1 MNENVAQM
9 SFWRKLF
16 TRLKRIRE
24 LGLLLGLIILCIA
37 IALATP
43 YFLKPLNIFNVL
55 RQVSVYAIMAVGETL
70 VLVAGGI
77 DLSIGSIA
85 SMAGTVA
92 AWTLGKG
99 FNPWLAILCGIL
111 SGAIAGFV
119 NGIVVTKIKINSFI
133 ATLGMLSIAQGVALL
148 ITGGL
153 PLSFRGPFQFIGQGK
168 VLEDI
173 PVPVIIM
180 FVTIFVAA
188 FFIKRSVFARKIY
201 AVGGNERAAAVSGI
215 RNDQVR
221 IIVFM
226 ICGTLAALGG
236 IIIGTNLA
244 VADPVVAKDYNL
256 DVITAVVIGGASLS
270 GGEGSAWGALLGAS
284 IMGVLRNAFVML
296 HVSGYWQLVVM
307 GAVVIIAVAV
317 DNLTNKKS
325 TNA

>member
-1 MNENVAQM
+1 MDGITASTSVWQRI
-9 SFWRKLF
+9 WL
-16 TRLKRIRE
+16 RLKRVRE
-24 LGLLLGLIILCIA
+24 LGLLVGLLILCIA
-37 IALATP
+37 ISLATP
-43 YFLKPLNIFNVL
+43 YFLVPLNIFNVL
-55 RQVSVYAIMAVGETL
+55 RQVSVYAIIALGETL
-70 VLVAGGI
+70 VLVAGEI

-99 FNPWLAILCGIL
+99 FDPWLAIFCGLL
-111 SGAIAGFV
+111 SGALAGFI
-119 NGIVVTKIKINSFI
+119 NGLVVAKIKINSFI
-133 ATLGMLSIAQGVALL
+133 ATLGMLSLAQGVALL

-168 VLEDI
+168 VWDV

-180 FVTIFVAA
+180 IISVILTA
-188 FFIKRSVFARKIY
+188 FFIKRSVIARKIY
-201 AVGGNERAAAVSGI
+201 AVGGNARAAAVSGI
-215 RNDQVR
+215 RNDWIR

-236 IIIGTNLA
+236 IIIGANLA

-307 GAVVIIAVAV
+307 GLVVITAVAV

-325 TNA
+325 SNA